1 MTLREFLRHF
11 DFDYEIVENEYGEK
25 VIKLIDLQGVN
36 LRDIETEE
44 FYSSLEVVDRLDI
57 YYHDY
62 IYEAIC
68 SEYGYKGEENY
79 NELLK
84 FAKQNNDVCVDIIYY
99 IVNGDKL
106 IVEDL
111 RSDYYENLL

>member
-1 MTLREFLRHF
+1 MTLREFLRYF
-11 DFDYEIVENEYGEK
+11 DFDYEIVKNEDGEK
-25 VIKLIDLQGVN
+25 VIKLIDLQGAN
-36 LRDIETEE
+36 LGDIETEE
-44 FYSSLEVVDRLDI
+44 FYSSLEVVDRLNI

-68 SEYGYKGEENY
+68 SEYDYKGEENY

-99 IVNGDKL
+99 IVKRDKL
-106 IVEDL
+106 IVEDFK
-111 RSDYYENLL
+111 E